1 MALTSAEDAVA
12 EVSAQSTPASD
23 DDLALSE
30 LSQADMQALAE
41 KVMALLKHDLRLER
55 ERLLGR

>member
-12 EVSAQSTPASD
+12 EVSAQSSPASD
-23 DDLALSE
+23 DDLALPE
-30 LSQADMQALAE
+30 LSQADMQALVE